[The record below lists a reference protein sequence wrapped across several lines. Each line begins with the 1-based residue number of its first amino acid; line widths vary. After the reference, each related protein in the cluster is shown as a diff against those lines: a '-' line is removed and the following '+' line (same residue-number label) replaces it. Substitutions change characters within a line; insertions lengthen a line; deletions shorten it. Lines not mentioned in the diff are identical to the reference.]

1 MREGQRTTCSM
12 RYWSHCR
19 GVKSL
24 PWAISRVLLS
34 TMAGSATFFEGNGST
49 FYPWPWD
56 RLRPQLDDRPADE
69 SGVLLVD
76 MKRRCL
82 VGSSP
87 QDACLFSG
95 ILNRFL
101 DPQRWGSCRR
111 CVAQH
116 ECPIWFNVQSLS
128 DTYLKEPIRRR
139 LHRLLLAIHLRRERR
154 ATVRDLRSALAFL
167 ITHDLGC
174 RTIHEE
180 RAKGQWPL
188 ADASRYYFNAAFHGS
203 GGPDLLLDEWQQI
216 DPALVPTPR
225 LDRYLHFHRTPDQSG
240 QIEAIFQ
247 QTDGR
252 PSPAMVS
259 SDSRER
265 IAALKRRYAFESNS
279 GPDAHRRQFPAPDQL
294 IPYRYLDDF
303 VSTLTAAISPE
314 EIGARLLAGI
324 SRADGVPMMEGA
336 GLALRL
342 TDASND
348 ELVVIKK
355 YPSDE
360 FHVRVPVVSV
370 QEVEILTDYLVLE
383 HLSGSPRLIVGLDLF
398 EYLCR
403 ACDGFIAGSEEQR
416 RSYLN
421 LGLFK
426 NQLLTKPTQGVLIL
440 EAGHKTHQISIQDGI
455 IIREEAAV

>member
-1 MREGQRTTCSM
+1 
-12 RYWSHCR
+12 
-19 GVKSL
+19 
-24 PWAISRVLLS
+24 
-34 TMAGSATFFEGNGST
+34 
-49 FYPWPWD
+49 
-56 RLRPQLDDRPADE
+56 
-69 SGVLLVD
+69 

-95 ILNRFL
+95 ILDRFL
-101 DPQRWGSCRR
+101 DPQRWEPCRH

-128 DTYLKEPIRRR
+128 DTSLREPIRRR

-174 RTIHEE
+174 GTIHEE

-188 ADASRYYFNAAFHGS
+188 ADASRYYFNATFDGS

-216 DPALVPTPR
+216 DPALVPAPR
-225 LDRYLHFHRTPDQSG
+225 LDRYLHFHRNPDQSTC
-240 QIEAIFQ
+240 IEALFRRAAA
-247 QTDGR
+247 R
-252 PSPAMVS
+252 PAPAMAS
-259 SDSRER
+259 PDYRER
-265 IAALKRRYAFESNS
+265 IAALKRRYAFEADG
-279 GPDAHRRQFPAPDQL
+279 GPDAKSKQFPSPDQL

-303 VSTLTAAISPE
+303 VSTLTGALPPE
-314 EIGARLLAGI
+314 QIGARLLPGI
-324 SRADGVPMMEGA
+324 SRADGVPRMEDV

-360 FHVRVPVVSV
+360 FRIRIPAIPV
-370 QEVEILTDYLVLE
+370 QEVEILTDYFVLE
-383 HLSGSPRLIVGLDLF
+383 HVSGSPRLIVGLDLF

-403 ACDGFIAGSEEQR
+403 ASDGFLAGSEEQR
-416 RSYLN
+416 ALIED
-421 LGLFK
+421 LGIFK
-426 NQLLTKPTQGVLIL
+426 NQLLTRPTQEVLIL
-440 EAGHKTHQISIQDGI
+440 EAGHKTHQISIQDGQ